1 MAISGN
7 LRTMSPGDLLQW
19 LSMAQKTG
27 TLVVTS
33 QGIEKK
39 VFFRNGRVISSAS
52 NDPRE
57 YLCQFLMSH
66 GYIDEDQVKRA
77 MEEQARTRVL
87 IGKILVN
94 IGAVQE
100 KDLAGLM
107 RRKAEESIYDIFLWG
122 EGEFHFIDDELP
134 DMEMIPLNVDV
145 TSLMMEGIR
154 RIDEWNRIRR
164 VIPDKRAIPVIEKAI
179 DLDTLAEV
187 PRRIVSAV
195 NGRRSIEELVLESR
209 SSHFKVAHTIY
220 ELVQSGQARI
230 IAEAKTIAGPVAGG
244 DMPARRTEVDEIQA
258 LLGHAQEAIRS
269 SDFEKAL
276 RMITAAQSLDAGSAK
291 VGAALKGATSV
302 IMGALEREGI
312 VARKVPKL
320 VKSFDEIS
328 GMNFSP
334 NEGFMLSRVN
344 GVWDLGSI
352 IKISPLRE
360 LDSLLIF
367 RKLKNDGIIELD

>member
-1 MAISGN
+1 MGISGN

-27 TLVVTS
+27 TLVVSS

-39 VFFRNGRVISSAS
+39 VFFRDGRVISSAS

-66 GYIDEDQVKRA
+66 GYIDEEQVRRA
-77 MEEQARTRVL
+77 IEEQARTRVL

-94 IGAVQE
+94 LGAIQE

-107 RRKAEESIYDIFLWG
+107 RRKAEESIYDIFLWS
-122 EGEFHFIDDELP
+122 EGEFHFVDDELP
-134 DMEMIPLNVDV
+134 DMEMIPLRVDV
-145 TSLMMEGIR
+145 TSLIMEGIR
-154 RIDEWNRIRR
+154 RIDEWSRIRK
-164 VIPDKRAIPVIEKAI
+164 VIPDRNAVPVIEKTI
-179 DLDTLAEV
+179 ELDTLAEV
-187 PRRIVSAV
+187 PRRIVSAI
-195 NGRRSIEELVLESR
+195 NGHRSIEELMLESR
-209 SSHFKVAHTIY
+209 SSHFKVSHTVH
-220 ELVQSGQARI
+220 ELVQKGHIRIVAATKTISGPAPEGVPR
-230 IAEAKTIAGPVAGG
+230 AEA
-244 DMPARRTEVDEIQA
+244 DEVRA
-258 LLGHAQEAIRS
+258 LLGHAQDALRGGDLEKAIR
-269 SDFEKAL
+269 
-276 RMITAAQSLDAGSAK
+276 MISAAQSLDASNER
-291 VGAALKGATSV
+291 VVAALKGATSV
-302 IMGALEREGI
+302 IMGTLEREGI

-320 VKSFDEIS
+320 VKSFEEIS